1 MFALPKLVLLLAALT
16 TALMAGLFYA
26 WSISVMPGIA
36 RLPDSG
42 FLSAM
47 QEMNRA
53 ILNPLFL
60 LCFLGAA
67 ALLPAAAFLHYGQPL
82 TVRFWLLLAASVL
95 YLIGVI
101 GVTMGGNVPLN
112 NALDICNIQTA
123 SAKELAGM
131 RSSFEGAWNRLNTIR
146 TLCVTLSVLLVIM
159 ACLWRSEER

>member
-1 MFALPKLVLLLAALT
+1 MFTIPKLVLLLAAVT

-60 LCFLGAA
+60 LCFMGTAL
-67 ALLPAAAFLHYGQPL
+67 LLPAATFLQYSQP
-82 TVRFWLLLAASVL
+82 VSGRFWLLLLSTMA
-95 YLIGVI
+95 YLIGVM
-101 GVTMGGNVPLN
+101 GVTMIGNVPLN
-112 NALDICNIQTA
+112 NMLDAYQIQTA
-123 SAKELAGM
+123 SAQELAKM
-131 RSSFEGAWNRLNTIR
+131 RQDFEGPWNRLNTIR
-146 TLCVTLSVLLVIM
+146 TLCVTLSVVLVLV
-159 ACLWRSEER
+159 ACLWKEER